1 MIDLIPNVS
10 VVVPAYDEQGTIYK
24 VISEL
29 LRLQKLIPSMEII
42 VVDDGSTDNTAL
54 IASKFSSI
62 KLIKHQKNLG
72 KGAALQTGFRAAKG
86 KVIVIQDADMEYYPL
101 EIPRI
106 IHPIL
111 TGKADVVFGSR
122 FRKKPYGMSISHFLG
137 NIMLSFAAS
146 ILYTERITDVM
157 TGFKAFSNKV
167 LESININEKG
177 FLVEVELTDQI
188 LQKGWRFQEVPIY
201 YTYRNEGISKIRNRD
216 GLKSL
221 IHLLDQTIR

>member
-10 VVVPAYDEQGTIYK
+10 VIVPAYDEQGTIYE

-29 LRLQKLIPSMEII
+29 LRLRKLIPSMEII
-42 VVDDGSTDNTAL
+42 VVDDGSTDNTSL

-62 KLIKHQKNLG
+62 KLIKHRKNMG

-86 KVIVIQDADMEYYPL
+86 KVIVIQDADMEYYPR

-122 FRKKPYGMSISHFLG
+122 FRKKPSGMGMSHFLG
-137 NIMLSFAAS
+137 NIMLSFVAS
-146 ILYTERITDVM
+146 VIYTARITDIM
-157 TGFKAFSNKV
+157 TGYKAFSNKV
-167 LESININEKG
+167 LESVNIREKG

-188 LQKGWRFQEVPIY
+188 LQNGWRFQEVPID
-201 YTYRNEGISKIRNRD
+201 YTYRNEGISKITSRD

-221 IHLLDQTIR
+221 LLIFSRIV